1 MKAAA
6 DCAAVAK
13 SKQREVDAAV
23 VLQRAWRNVLDRRI
37 ECLERDVTGFQ
48 SLARGWVVR
57 RATKGGLGAGD
68 GRRVM
73 GGW

>member
-1 MKAAA
+1 MKAASE
-6 DCAAVAK
+6 CAAMAA

-23 VLQRAWRNVLDRRI
+23 VLQRAWRSVLDRRI
-37 ECLERDVTGFQ
+37 ECLERDVLAFQ
-48 SLARGWVVR
+48 SIARGWGVR
-57 RATKGGLGAGD
+57 RATAGVLGIGG

>member
-1 MKAAA
+1 MKTAA
-6 DCAAVAK
+6 DCAAVAAK
-13 SKQREVDAAV
+13 KQREVDAAV

-37 ECLERDVTGFQ
+37 ECLERDVLGFQ
-48 SLARGWVVR
+48 ALVRGWGVR
-57 RATKGGLGAGD
+57 RATAGVLGAGD